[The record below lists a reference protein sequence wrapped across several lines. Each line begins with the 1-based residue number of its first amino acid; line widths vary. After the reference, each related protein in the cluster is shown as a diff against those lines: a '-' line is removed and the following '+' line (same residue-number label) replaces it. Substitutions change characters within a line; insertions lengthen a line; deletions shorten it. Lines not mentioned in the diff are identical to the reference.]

1 MVRDP
6 RFLKSQRSGP
16 DAAVWPL
23 VPDVPLSTA
32 QRSEKGVREAPL
44 WASIRT
50 TAPSPTPVPFPREGW
65 LRKLPEPRYLRLA
78 HIEKGLAFR
87 DTGYLPL

>member
-16 DAAVWPL
+16 DAAVGLL

-65 LRKLPEPRYLRLA
+65 LRKLPESRYLRLA
-78 HIEKGLAFR
+78 HIEKGLA
-87 DTGYLPL
+87 L